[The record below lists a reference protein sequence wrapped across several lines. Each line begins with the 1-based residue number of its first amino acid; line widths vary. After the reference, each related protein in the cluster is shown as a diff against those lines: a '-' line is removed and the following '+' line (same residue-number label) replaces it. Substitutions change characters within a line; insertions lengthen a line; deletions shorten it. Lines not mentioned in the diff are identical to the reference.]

1 MNNTNVNVEQTVLQ
15 RNYTIDSVSIRVIDY
30 QLNSSVTVQVY
41 INDISNNVIDIQ
53 TIKIEGEEYDNW
65 GSDDSYLENLVLQKL
80 GYERRQ

>member
-41 INDISNNVIDIQ
+41 INDILNNVIDIQ